1 MVVGFQ
7 MHTACKDQAIE
18 KNRKGHEVGPR
29 RRALQRAEAQTGLYR
44 TSKAM
49 RHRGE
54 IEQLPHLWRDD
65 DDDATLSN
73 GGGLGPAACFWTRP
87 PMLTESQIIMIT

>member
-44 TSKAM
+44 TSKPC
-49 RHRGE
+49 GTGGKSSNY
-54 IEQLPHLWRDD
+54 L
-65 DDDATLSN
+65 TL
-73 GGGLGPAACFWTRP
+73 AR
-87 PMLTESQIIMIT
+87 